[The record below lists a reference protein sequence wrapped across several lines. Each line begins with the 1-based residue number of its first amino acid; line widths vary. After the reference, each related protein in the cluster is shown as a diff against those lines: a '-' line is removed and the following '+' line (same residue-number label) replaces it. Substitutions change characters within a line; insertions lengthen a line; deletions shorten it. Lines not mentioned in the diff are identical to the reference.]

1 MGKFVNLFVLFGLL
15 SSVPLKGSGATST
28 HTLSHP
34 SIVCYRE
41 IPIPD
46 PNSSRNPIGKFG
58 EIPIP
63 DPNSSKNPVG

>member
-1 MGKFVNLFVLFGLL
+1 MRKFINLFMLFGLL
-15 SSVPLKGSGATST
+15 SPLSLKASGATST
-28 HTLSHP
+28 HILSRH
-34 SIVCYRE
+34 SIVCFTE
-41 IPIPD
+41 LPIPD

>member
-1 MGKFVNLFVLFGLL
+1 MRKFINLFMLFGLL
-15 SSVPLKGSGATST
+15 SSLSLKASGATST
-28 HTLSHP
+28 HILSRH
-34 SIVCYRE
+34 SIVCFTE